1 MCGALQRFTKTAAST
16 DSPPPT
22 PRRPSLM
29 LRTNVANFFLLWDF
43 RISLLLH
50 KVLRH

>member
-16 DSPPPT
+16 DFPPT
-22 PRRPSLM
+22 PPSLM
-29 LRTNVANFFLLWDF
+29 LRMNVANFFLLWEF

-50 KVLRH
+50 KVLQY